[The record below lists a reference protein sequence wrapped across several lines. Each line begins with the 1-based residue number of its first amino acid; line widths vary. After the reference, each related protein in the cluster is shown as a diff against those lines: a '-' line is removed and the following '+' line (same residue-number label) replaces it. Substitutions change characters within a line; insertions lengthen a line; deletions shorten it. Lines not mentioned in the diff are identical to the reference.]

1 MEYDEREILTD
12 EERLELLVSDAILFM
27 AVYEV
32 WKDIGLL
39 RHSID
44 SMMRAEKLRLRVK
57 LAEEEAE
64 K

>member
-1 MEYDEREILTD
+1 MEYDERENLTD

-32 WKDIGLL
+32 WKDIDLL

-44 SMMRAEKLRLRVK
+44 SMRQAEEIRVR
-57 LAEEEAE
+57 LAEEDAE

>member
-1 MEYDEREILTD
+1 MEYDERENLTD

-27 AVYEV
+27 AVYKV
-32 WKDIGLL
+32 LKDIGLL

-44 SMMRAEKLRLRVK
+44 SMRQAEEIRVK
-57 LAEEEAE
+57 LAEEDAE

>member
-1 MEYDEREILTD
+1 MEYDERENLTD

-44 SMMRAEKLRLRVK
+44 SMRQAEEIRVR

>member
-32 WKDIGLL
+32 WKDIDLL

-44 SMMRAEKLRLRVK
+44 SMRQAEEIRVR

>member
-32 WKDIGLL
+32 WKDIDLL

-44 SMMRAEKLRLRVK
+44 SMRQAEEIRVR
-57 LAEEEAE
+57 LAEEDAE

>member
-1 MEYDEREILTD
+1 MKFDERENLTD

-32 WKDIGLL
+32 WKDIDLL

-44 SMMRAEKLRLRVK
+44 SMRQAEEIRVK
-57 LAEEEAE
+57 LAEEDAE

>member
-1 MEYDEREILTD
+1 MEYDERENLTD

-32 WKDIGLL
+32 WKDIDLL

-44 SMMRAEKLRLRVK
+44 SMRQAEEIRVK
-57 LAEEEAE
+57 LAEEDAE

>member
-1 MEYDEREILTD
+1 MEYDERENLTD

-44 SMMRAEKLRLRVK
+44 SMRQAEEIRVR
-57 LAEEEAE
+57 LAEEDAE

>member
-44 SMMRAEKLRLRVK
+44 SMRRAEEIWVR

>member
-1 MEYDEREILTD
+1 MEYDERENLTD

-27 AVYEV
+27 AVYAV
-32 WKDIGLL
+32 WKDIDLL

-44 SMMRAEKLRLRVK
+44 SMRQAEEIRVR

>member
-1 MEYDEREILTD
+1 MEYDERENLTD

-27 AVYEV
+27 TVYEV
-32 WKDIGLL
+32 LKDIDLL

-44 SMMRAEKLRLRVK
+44 SMRQAEEIRVR
-57 LAEEEAE
+57 LAEEDAE

>member
-12 EERLELLVSDAILFM
+12 KERLELLVSDAILFM

-32 WKDIGLL
+32 WKDIDLL

-44 SMMRAEKLRLRVK
+44 SMRKAEEIRVR

>member
-44 SMMRAEKLRLRVK
+44 SMRQAEEIRVR
-57 LAEEEAE
+57 LAEEDAE

>member
-44 SMMRAEKLRLRVK
+44 SMRRAEEIRVR

>member
-32 WKDIGLL
+32 WKDIDLL

-44 SMMRAEKLRLRVK
+44 SLRQAEEIRVR
-57 LAEEEAE
+57 LAEEDAE

>member
-1 MEYDEREILTD
+1 MEYDERENLTD

-27 AVYEV
+27 AVYAV
-32 WKDIGLL
+32 WKDIDLL

-44 SMMRAEKLRLRVK
+44 SMRQAEEIRVR
-57 LAEEEAE
+57 LAEEDAE

>member
-27 AVYEV
+27 AVYKV
-32 WKDIGLL
+32 LKDIGLL

-44 SMMRAEKLRLRVK
+44 SMRQAEEIRVR
-57 LAEEEAE
+57 LAEEDAE

>member
-12 EERLELLVSDAILFM
+12 EERLEILVSDAILFM

-32 WKDIGLL
+32 LKDIDLL

-44 SMMRAEKLRLRVK
+44 SMRQAEEIRVK
-57 LAEEEAE
+57 LAEEDAE

>member
-1 MEYDEREILTD
+1 MEYDERENLTD

-27 AVYEV
+27 VVYEV
-32 WKDIGLL
+32 WKDIDLL

-44 SMMRAEKLRLRVK
+44 SMRQAEEIRVK
-57 LAEEEAE
+57 LAEEDAE

>member
-27 AVYEV
+27 AVYAV

-44 SMMRAEKLRLRVK
+44 SMRQAEEIRVR
-57 LAEEEAE
+57 LAEEDAE

>member
-1 MEYDEREILTD
+1 MEYDERENLTD
-12 EERLELLVSDAILFM
+12 EERLELLISDAILFM

-32 WKDIGLL
+32 WKDINLL

-44 SMMRAEKLRLRVK
+44 SMRQAEEIRVK
-57 LAEEEAE
+57 LAEEDAE

>member
-1 MEYDEREILTD
+1 MEYDERENLTD

-27 AVYEV
+27 AVYAV

-44 SMMRAEKLRLRVK
+44 SMRQAEEIRVR
-57 LAEEEAE
+57 LAEEDAE

>member
-32 WKDIGLL
+32 WKDIDLL

-44 SMMRAEKLRLRVK
+44 SMRQAEEIRVRRAE
-57 LAEEEAE
+57 EDAE

>member
-32 WKDIGLL
+32 LKDIDLL

-44 SMMRAEKLRLRVK
+44 SMRQAEELRVR
-57 LAEEEAE
+57 LAEEDAE

>member
-44 SMMRAEKLRLRVK
+44 SMRKAEEIRVR

>member
-1 MEYDEREILTD
+1 MEYDERENLTD

-32 WKDIGLL
+32 LKDIDLL

-44 SMMRAEKLRLRVK
+44 SMRQAEEIRVK
-57 LAEEEAE
+57 LAEEDAE

>member
-1 MEYDEREILTD
+1 MGYKKQNLTCAKKID
-12 EERLELLVSDAILFM
+12 LLVLDAILFM
-27 AVYEV
+27 EVYKV
-32 WKDIGLL
+32 MKDSGLL

>member
-27 AVYEV
+27 AVYAV
-32 WKDIGLL
+32 WKDIDLL

-44 SMMRAEKLRLRVK
+44 SMRQAEEIRVR
-57 LAEEEAE
+57 LAEEDAE

>member
-1 MEYDEREILTD
+1 MEYDERENLTD

-27 AVYEV
+27 AVYAV

-44 SMMRAEKLRLRVK
+44 SMRQGEEIRVK
-57 LAEEEAE
+57 LAEEDAE

>member
-1 MEYDEREILTD
+1 MEYDERENLTD
-12 EERLELLVSDAILFM
+12 EERLELLVSYAILFM
-27 AVYEV
+27 AVYAV

-44 SMMRAEKLRLRVK
+44 SMRQAEEIRVK
-57 LAEEEAE
+57 LAEEDAE

>member
-1 MEYDEREILTD
+1 MEYDERENLTD

-44 SMMRAEKLRLRVK
+44 SMRQAEKIRVR
-57 LAEEEAE
+57 LAEEDAE

>member
-32 WKDIGLL
+32 LKDIDLL

-44 SMMRAEKLRLRVK
+44 SMRQAEGLRVR
-57 LAEEEAE
+57 LAEEDAE

>member
-27 AVYEV
+27 SVYEV
-32 WKDIGLL
+32 LKDIDLL

-44 SMMRAEKLRLRVK
+44 SMRQAEEIRVR
-57 LAEEEAE
+57 LAEEDAE

>member
-12 EERLELLVSDAILFM
+12 EERLELIVSDAILFM

-32 WKDIGLL
+32 WKDIDLL

-44 SMMRAEKLRLRVK
+44 SMRQAEEIRVR
-57 LAEEEAE
+57 LAEEDAE

>member
-1 MEYDEREILTD
+1 MEYDERENLTD

-27 AVYEV
+27 AVYAV

-44 SMMRAEKLRLRVK
+44 SMRQAEEIRVK
-57 LAEEEAE
+57 LAEEDAE

>member
-44 SMMRAEKLRLRVK
+44 SMRQAEEIRVR

>member
-1 MEYDEREILTD
+1 MEYDERENLTD

-27 AVYEV
+27 AVYAV
-32 WKDIGLL
+32 WKDIDLL

-44 SMMRAEKLRLRVK
+44 SMRQAEEIRVK
-57 LAEEEAE
+57 LAEEDAE

>member
-32 WKDIGLL
+32 LKDIDLL

-44 SMMRAEKLRLRVK
+44 SVRQAEGLRVR
-57 LAEEEAE
+57 LAEEDAE

>member
-1 MEYDEREILTD
+1 MEYDERENLTD

-44 SMMRAEKLRLRVK
+44 SMRQAEEIRVK
-57 LAEEEAE
+57 LAEEDAE

>member
-1 MEYDEREILTD
+1 MEYDERENLTD

-32 WKDIGLL
+32 LKDIDLL

-44 SMMRAEKLRLRVK
+44 SMRQAEEIRVR
-57 LAEEEAE
+57 LAEEDAE